1 MTTKSP
7 TFGTPPC
14 ASANAVIGSR
24 SCAWTWAS
32 ERACFGDRRRSRIVA
47 LLTLAIGIGANTA
60 IFGVLRSV
68 LLRPLP
74 YPQPEQLV
82 QIWSDHRAIGR
93 AQPEWLTPP
102 DFVDF
107 RDGNSTFT
115 SMAAYQGWGPDL
127 TGSGDPQTVSGLLV
141 TGNFFDVLQS
151 KPAVG
156 RLISRAD
163 DDSSA
168 ARVVV
173 LTYQFWQRQFGG
185 DRSVVGRQITLNG
198 NPWTVAGVLSPEF
211 RAPVS
216 VAAPDIIAPSR
227 RPPNGPCG
235 RGCIVLRA
243 IGRMKPNVTVGDG
256 AGGSRANRGASR
268 A

>member
-1 MTTKSP
+1 M
-7 TFGTPPC
+7 
-14 ASANAVIGSR
+14 SR
-24 SCAWTWAS
+24 DEAR
-32 ERACFGDRRRSRIVA
+32 RAALEAFGDRGSVASEVADIRYSTVRERQRRDWLQELRMDLGVGARMLRRSPSFAIVA

-141 TGNFFDVLQS
+141 TGNFFDMLQS

-185 DRSVVGRQITLNG
+185 DRSVVGRQLTLNG

-235 RGCIVLRA
+235 RGCIACFARL
-243 IGRMKPNVTVGDG
+243 
-256 AGGSRANRGASR
+256 GG
-268 A
+268 

>member
-1 MTTKSP
+1 LLRSSRSHRHRREYRDLRRVAV
-7 TFGTPPC
+7 GTP
-14 ASANAVIGSR
+14 STTS
-24 SCAWTWAS
+24 
-32 ERACFGDRRRSRIVA
+32 
-47 LLTLAIGIGANTA
+47 
-60 IFGVLRSV
+60 
-68 LLRPLP
+68 

-141 TGNFFDVLQS
+141 TGNFFDMLQS

-185 DRSVVGRQITLNG
+185 DRSVVGRQLTLNG

-243 IGRMKPNVTVGDG
+243 IGRMKPTVTVAMAQADLGRIAARVARDYPQTNDSVG
-256 AGGSRANRGASR
+256 A
-268 A
+268 